1 MGWLLSLAAA
11 ATLVAAWWMPGTA
24 ECAALGW
31 TSATLFAV
39 SFLNPQRRILRSFVA
54 GLLTYTGGFYWLYGT
69 ISDFG
74 GFPFAAAALIF
85 ALFVVGSSVQFIF
98 WAFAWERL
106 PAWAARFGLRTALAW
121 LVAYH
126 FWIKIF
132 PWDFGHTQIGFLPL
146 AQIADIG
153 GVTVV
158 TFLMLWVTE
167 CFAARRTV
175 SLACRT
181 GSCAALAAALF
192 YGVAAEQRYANPSG
206 VRLKTAMV
214 QGNVSLQ
221 RKHDMSYFTVN
232 QEQYLKTSAHVAER
246 DLLIIWPEST
256 ITKFIPA
263 DTSVAYHAVDRETGE
278 PLLPFLNDGSAFLVG
293 GLTYRSRSEYFNS
306 SILIRPDGS
315 LDTPYNKIILM
326 PFGEYTPMSSWL
338 PWLEEINSTAG
349 QFTPGESPSVLSFP
363 LSSGAQAK
371 LSPLICYED
380 VIPDIARKATQL
392 GAELL
397 VNQTND
403 AWFGKSVAPYQHH
416 MIASFRAI
424 ENRRYLL
431 RSTNTGLTAVVDP
444 LGRTAASLLPFTEGV
459 LPMEIELLSAQT
471 IFTSF
476 PVYALWLLLAVI
488 SALLVCLPLKGRG
501 NRS

>member
-11 ATLVAAWWMPGTA
+11 LSIVAAWWMPGTA

-31 TSATLFAV
+31 TSASLFAASLV
-39 SFLNPQRRILRSFVA
+39 SPTRRMLRTFAA

-74 GFPFAAAALIF
+74 GFPPIAAVPIF
-85 ALFVVGSSVQFIF
+85 ALFVAGSSLQFLI
-98 WAFAWERL
+98 WAFVWQRL
-106 PAWAARFGLRTALAW
+106 PGWTARWGLRTALGW

-146 AQIADIG
+146 AQIADLG
-153 GVTVV
+153 GVTAI
-158 TFLMLWVTE
+158 TFVMMWVAE
-167 CFAARRTV
+167 CFVAKRSVHLVGR
-175 SLACRT
+175 LA
-181 GSCAALAAALF
+181 SSAALVASIF
-192 YGVAAEQRYANPSG
+192 YGVNAEQRFSSPSG
-206 VRLKTAMV
+206 PRLQTAMV

-221 RKHDMSYFTVN
+221 RKHDMAYFTVN
-232 QEQYLKTSAHVAER
+232 QEQYLKTSAQVAEK
-246 DLLIIWPEST
+246 DLLIVWPEST

-263 DTSVAYHAVDRETGE
+263 STSAAYHAVDRESGE
-278 PLLPFLNDGSAFLVG
+278 QLLPFLNDGSAFLVG
-293 GLTYRSRSEYFNS
+293 GLTYRSRTEFFNS

-315 LDTPYNKIILM
+315 LDTPYNKMILM

-338 PWLEEINSTAG
+338 PWLEEINSTAA
-349 QFTPGESPSVLSFP
+349 QFTPGEAPAVLSFS
-363 LSSGAQAK
+363 LSSGAQVK

-380 VIPDIARKATQL
+380 VVPEIARDATQR

-403 AWFGKSVAPYQHH
+403 AWFGRSVAPYQHH

-444 LGRTAASLLPFTEGV
+444 LGRTPASLLPFTEGV
-459 LPMEIELLSAQT
+459 LPMEIELLSEKT
-471 IFTSF
+471 IFTAL
-476 PVYALWLLLAVI
+476 PVYFVWLLMAAACVFMVVWPRKKTLA
-488 SALLVCLPLKGRG
+488 
-501 NRS
+501 